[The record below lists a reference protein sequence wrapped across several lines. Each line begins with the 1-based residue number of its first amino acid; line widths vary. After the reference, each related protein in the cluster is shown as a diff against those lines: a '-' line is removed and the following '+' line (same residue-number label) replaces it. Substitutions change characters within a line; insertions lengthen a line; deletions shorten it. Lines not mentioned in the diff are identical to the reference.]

1 MGRKVL
7 VLGEIR
13 DSALRNV
20 SFESIAAA
28 KLIADGGEVV
38 AAIFGE
44 SIGDEIVS
52 LLHYGADRVVKVEHL
67 DLKGYTTDAYQQAL
81 LHVIDIEKPDGLIM
95 GHTALGKDLSPRIAT
110 KLNAGLVSD
119 VVNIEMDGEE
129 AVFTTPIYSG

>member
-13 DSALRNV
+13 DGALRNV
-20 SFESIAAA
+20 SFEAIAAA

-38 AAIFGE
+38 AALFGE

-67 DLKGYTTDAYQQAL
+67 RFKSVYDR
-81 LHVIDIEKPDGLIM
+81 
-95 GHTALGKDLSPRIAT
+95 RIPTSITQSTRRRKA
-110 KLNAGLVSD
+110 
-119 VVNIEMDGEE
+119 
-129 AVFTTPIYSG
+129 